1 MEGNKISTPWVSPKR
16 VKSNRCRKKTKERRK
31 KFNNKNTGQLHIHG
45 SRLDQNSGQL
55 CFQGRRQDQKV
66 GENNSKLPSTTT
78 GGACKQWLLRKQAW
92 VLQWQACSCACACKL
107 WLWLEPY
114 VLTWDWVL
122 GLGNSWGLEGW
133 GVRRPYFFIFLMFGL
148 KQGCIPRT
156 SLWKCPKSLCGG
168 VGWCLNII
176 FGQGFSFGLVFVSG
190 QAFQLAQAAL
200 HAPPEVALQCVAGH

>member
-1 MEGNKISTPWVSPKR
+1 MEGNKISAPELSRRGWKAIEVERKRKREREKSRHWPASHPRKLPGPKQWLLR
-16 VKSNRCRKKTKERRK
+16 
-31 KFNNKNTGQLHIHG
+31 
-45 SRLDQNSGQL
+45 
-55 CFQGRRQDQKV
+55 FQGRRLYQKV
-66 GENNSKLPSTTT
+66 VENNSKLCFRPPPQVEHVSS
-78 GGACKQWLLRKQAW
+78 GYWGNKPECFSDRLVV
-92 VLQWQACSCACACKL
+92 VLVLVNFDFDLSL
-107 WLWLEPY
+107 IL
-114 VLTWDWVL
+114 LTWDWVL